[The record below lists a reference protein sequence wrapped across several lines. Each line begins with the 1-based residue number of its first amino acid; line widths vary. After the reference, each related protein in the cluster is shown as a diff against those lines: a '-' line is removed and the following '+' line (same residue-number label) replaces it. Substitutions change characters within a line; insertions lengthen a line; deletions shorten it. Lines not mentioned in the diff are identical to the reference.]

1 MRKLTTRATAVLAC
15 GAMVFLAATAA
26 MADDWPLA
34 SGDYWEVSGI
44 KVKDGGDFKYAQWLA
59 TEWRKNMDFAKSK
72 GWIKDAKILYNQYPR
87 QGEADI
93 YLVTIRE
100 SIPTGAESD
109 KRGQEWQAWQKKTF
123 ETMVGESGNRA
134 EYRTVLA
141 SELLQEAIPRK

>member
-1 MRKLTTRATAVLAC
+1 MSKRFARATAVLAC
-15 GAMVFLAATAA
+15 GAMMILAATAA
-26 MADDWPLA
+26 VADEWPLA
-34 SGDYWEVSGI
+34 SGDYWEVTGI
-44 KVKDGGDFKYAQWLA
+44 KVKDGGDFKYAQFLA
-59 TEWRKNMDFAKSK
+59 TEWKKSTDFAKSK

-109 KRGQEWQAWQKKTF
+109 KQGQEFQAWAKKNF

-134 EYRTVLA
+134 EFRTVLG
-141 SELLQEAIPRK
+141 SELLQEAVPQM